1 MTITLTPSQLAWVN
15 LPSEQKEVFNNI
27 AYKDGN
33 ADLDGYDWFEH
44 LVPEA
49 IQSSPEKVEVF
60 MDGGTVTHEVWVHD
74 QGMANGH
81 YEQVT
86 YEVAD
91 KDVSR
96 ITSGANGGEYT
107 PDNTVMEDASANRAR
122 GGEDMTTEELDSIQE
137 ANALEAEL
145 LDGGEVL
152 TDVGNSSVEQLTTAA
167 NAAEATDGLL
177 DAVLDGLLPVTYG
190 AKAAHATWQ
199 ATADMDDGERLA
211 TTALMGGAAVGT
223 TYAACAF
230 IPGVN
235 LVLGGIALWK
245 VGTAVHKWSNQ
256 WAIE

>member
-15 LPSEQKEVFNNI
+15 LPSEQKDMFNSI

-33 ADLDGYDWFEH
+33 PDLDGYDWFEH
-44 LVPEA
+44 LVPDS
-49 IQSSPEKVEVF
+49 IQDQPEMVETY
-60 MDGGTVTHEVWVHD
+60 MNGGTVTQEVWVHD

-122 GGEDMTTEELDSIQE
+122 GGDNMTTDELDSINE
-137 ANALEAEL
+137 ANSIEADFI
-145 LDGGEVL
+145 DGAEVIT
-152 TDVGNSSVEQLTTAA
+152 TDY
-167 NAAEATDGLL
+167 AEAADIAVSTAEASDGLL
-177 DAVLDGLLPVTYG
+177 NAVLDGILPVTYG
-190 AKAAHATWQ
+190 AKAAHYAWKSTE
-199 ATADMDDGERLA
+199 DMPESDRLA
-211 TTALMGGAAVGT
+211 TTALVGGAAVGT

-235 LVLGGIALWK
+235 LVLGGIAIYK
-245 VGTAVHKWSNQ
+245 VGKAVHKW
-256 WAIE
+256 AVA

>member
-1 MTITLTPSQLAWVN
+1 MTITLSPSQLAWVN
-15 LPSEQKEVFNNI
+15 LSSEQKDMFNNI

-33 ADLDGYDWFEH
+33 PDLDGYDWFEH
-44 LVPEA
+44 LVPDT
-49 IQSSPEKVEVF
+49 IQDQPEMVETY
-60 MDGGTVTHEVWVHD
+60 MNGGTVTQDVWVHD

-107 PDNTVMEDASANRAR
+107 PDNTVMEDASTNRAR
-122 GGEDMTTEELDSIQE
+122 GGDNMTSDELDSINE
-137 ANALEAEL
+137 ANSFEADFI
-145 LDGGEVL
+145 DGAEVI
-152 TDVGNSSVEQLTTAA
+152 TDGYSTSAEVAVSTV
-167 NAAEATDGLL
+167 EATDGLL

-235 LVLGGIALWK
+235 LVLGGIAIYK
-245 VGTAVHKWSNQ
+245 VGKAVHKW
-256 WAIE
+256 AVA